1 MLNLLEKQDIF
12 KTTQIHNRR
21 YLGNKYKLLPII
33 HHIVKKECFSVN
45 SIADIFAGTGAVSSA
60 FVDKQII
67 TNDLLYSNYISNI
80 AWFGSQDFNK
90 KRIIE
95 FITYY
100 NSIQPTQENYMTKN
114 FSDTYFSHKTCA
126 KIGYIREDIEKNYH
140 LGIIN
145 ERERAILITSLLYGM
160 DRIANT
166 CGHYDAYIKNAT
178 LSKELELAVP
188 EVFPH
193 NNKLNQCYNKDANQ
207 LVKEISADLIYIDPP
222 YNSRQYCDTYH
233 LLENVAKW
241 EKPEVF
247 GIAKKMDRNHLKSE
261 YCTQNATK
269 ALEELIDNIN
279 AKYILFSY
287 NNMANKGNDR
297 SNAKISDED
306 ILRIL
311 QKKGTVKIFTE
322 NYKAFTTGKSNIQ
335 ENAERLF
342 LCTCFKQKKT
352 IASPMNYTGG
362 KFKLL
367 SQILPLFP
375 KNIHTFVDLFCGG
388 CNVGINAHATHYIFN
403 DNNQK
408 IIELYSILKNTPTQK
423 IIDSILTIINQYN
436 LSNSALYGYAY
447 YNCESSSGLGQ
458 YNKKAFTALRKDFN
472 LLQQKDYHYYIML
485 FVLIIYSFN
494 HQIRFNSK
502 EQFNLPVGKRDFNK
516 KIQEKLIEFMQA
528 IQEKKCSFTAFSFMD
543 FDISSLTK
551 DDFVYIDPPYLIT
564 CASYNENGG
573 WTEEKEKN
581 LLLFLEKLDTLN
593 IRFALSNVLRNKG
606 KENTLLCTW
615 LKKYPHIQVIPIK
628 NSYANSNYQTKD
640 KNSICEEVLII
651 NYKGE

>member
-1 MLNLLEKQDIF
+1 MLSLLENQKIY

-21 YLGNKYKLLPII
+21 YLGNKYKLLPTIK
-33 HHIVKKECFSVN
+33 HIVKKECFSIN
-45 SIADIFAGTGAVSSA
+45 SVADIFTGTGVVASA
-60 FVDKQII
+60 FMDKQII

-80 AWFGSQDFNK
+80 AWFSNQEFNK

-95 FITYY
+95 FIQYY
-100 NSIQPTQENYMTKN
+100 NSIQPTEENYMTQN
-114 FSDTYFSHKTCA
+114 FSDTYFSHEICA

-140 LGIIN
+140 IGIIN
-145 ERERAILITSLLYGM
+145 ERERAILITSLLYAM

-166 CGHYDAYIKNAT
+166 CGHYDAYIKNSIF
-178 LSKELELAVP
+178 SKKLELAVP
-188 EVFPH
+188 DIFQH
-193 NNKLNQCYNKDANQ
+193 NNRNNQCYNKDANL
-207 LVKEISADLIYIDPP
+207 LVKEIYADLVYIDPP

-247 GIAKKMDRNHLKSE
+247 GVAKKMDRSSLKSE
-261 YCTQNATK
+261 YCTQNAAKT
-269 ALEELIDNIN
+269 LEELIDNIN

-311 QKKGTVKIFTE
+311 QKKGTVKVFTE

-342 LCTCFKQKKT
+342 LCTCFEQKK

-375 KNIHTFVDLFCGG
+375 KKIHTFVDLFCGG
-388 CNVGINAHATHYIFN
+388 CNVGINVTAEQYIFN
-403 DNNQK
+403 DSNQE
-408 IIELYSILKNTPTQK
+408 IMGLYSILQKTPIQQ
-423 IIDSILTIINQYN
+423 ILTSVIDIINQYE
-436 LSNSALYGYAY
+436 LSSSALYGYAHY
-447 YNCESSSGLGQ
+447 GCDSSSGLGKH
-458 YNKKAFTALRKDFN
+458 NKEAFNRLRTDFN

-485 FVLIIYSFN
+485 FVLIVYSFN

-502 EQFNLPVGKRDFNK
+502 GQFNLPVGKRDFNK
-516 KIQEKLIEFMQA
+516 KIQKKLVDFMQA
-528 IQEKKCSFTAFSFMD
+528 VQKKDCSFTTYSFLD
-543 FDISSLTK
+543 FDISCLTK
-551 DDFVYIDPPYLIT
+551 DDFVYIDPPYLIS

-573 WTEEKEKN
+573 WTEQNEKE
-581 LLLFLEKLDTLN
+581 LLLFLEKLDTRG
-593 IRFALSNVLRNKG
+593 IRFALSNILRNKG
-606 KENTLLCTW
+606 KENTLLCSW
-615 LKKYPHIQVIPIK
+615 LKEHKHIQTISLQH
-628 NSYANSNYQTKD
+628 SYANSNYHTKD
-640 KNSICEEVLII
+640 KSGNCEEVLII
-651 NYKGE
+651 NY

>member
-1 MLNLLEKQDIF
+1 MLNLLEKQKVF

-21 YLGNKYKLLPII
+21 YLGNKYKLLPVIS
-33 HHIVKKECFSVN
+33 HVVKKECILVN
-45 SIADIFAGTGAVSSA
+45 SVADIFAGTGAVSSA
-60 FVDKQII
+60 FADKQII
-67 TNDLLYSNYISNI
+67 TNDLLYSNYISNV
-80 AWFGSQDFNK
+80 AWFGSQNFNK

-95 FITYY
+95 IVAYY
-100 NSIQPTQENYMTKN
+100 NSVQPAEENYMTQN

-126 KIGYIREDIEKNYH
+126 KIGFIREDIEKKYH
-140 LGIIN
+140 LGFIN
-145 ERERAILITSLLYGM
+145 ERERAILITSLLYAM

-166 CGHYDAYIKNAT
+166 CGHYDAYIKDGNF
-178 LSKELELAVP
+178 SKELELAVP
-188 EVFPH
+188 EVSSC
-193 NNKLNQCYNKDANQ
+193 NNKNNQCYNKDANL
-207 LVKEISADLIYIDPP
+207 LVKEISADLVYIDPP

-241 EKPEVF
+241 EKPKVF
-247 GIAKKMDRNHLKSE
+247 GVARKMDRSHLKSE
-261 YCTQNATK
+261 YCTQNAAK
-269 ALEELIDNIN
+269 ALEDLIDNIN

-287 NNMANKGNDR
+287 NNMASKGNDR

-311 QKKGTVKIFTE
+311 QKKGTVKVFTE

-342 LCTCFKQKKT
+342 LCTCFEQKKQ

-367 SQILPLFP
+367 PQILPLFP
-375 KNIHTFVDLFCGG
+375 KNIRTFVDLFCGG
-388 CNVGINAHATHYIFN
+388 CNVGINVNAEQYIFN
-403 DNNQK
+403 DRNQE
-408 IIELYSILKNTPTQK
+408 IIELYSVFQSNPIQQIFTSVF
-423 IIDSILTIINQYN
+423 DIINQYG
-436 LSNSALYGYAY
+436 LSSSALYGYAY
-447 YNCESSSGLGQ
+447 YDCDSSSGLGK
-458 YNKKAFTALRKDFN
+458 YNKEAFNKLRTDFN

-502 EQFNLPVGKRDFNK
+502 GQFNLPVGKRDFNK
-516 KIQEKLIEFMQA
+516 KIQEKLIDF
-528 IQEKKCSFTAFSFMD
+528 IQTIQKRKCSFTAFSFLD
-543 FDISSLTK
+543 FDISCLTK

-573 WTEEKEKN
+573 WTEQTEKD
-581 LLLFLEKLDTLN
+581 LLLFLEKLDALN

-606 KENTLLCTW
+606 KENTLLCRW
-615 LKKYPHIQVIPIK
+615 LEEHTHIQAISIQ
-628 NSYANSNYQTKD
+628 NSYANSNYHTKD
-640 KNSICEEVLII
+640 KSNNCEEVLII
-651 NYKGE
+651 NY